1 MTTLY
6 GIRTIAEQ
14 SVANLFTANA
24 ASLPGVE
31 IALGQTDQTRNLP
44 IIIIHAE
51 SARAHP
57 DLGGT
62 PLGNFE
68 ITLKIYVYSSADDST
83 LAEHRQR
90 VEVTQGIMENTA
102 AIQAQWTQGALYF
115 SQIVSDDEA
124 VADRRYGNAIQ
135 YTLIAVY
142 PPAS

>member
-14 SVANLFTANA
+14 SVLAWFNANT
-24 ASLPGVE
+24 ASLPGVQ
-31 IALGQTDQTRNLP
+31 LVVGQTDALRSVP

-62 PLGNFE
+62 PNGNFE
-68 ITLKIYVYSSADDST
+68 ITVKIYVYSSADDST
-83 LAEHRQR
+83 LEQHRAR
-90 VEVTQGIMENTA
+90 VEATQGIMEDFANL
-102 AIQAQWTQGALYF
+102 QANWTQGTLYF
-115 SQIVSDDEA
+115 SQIVSDDEG
-124 VADRRYGNAIQ
+124 VADRRYGNVIQ
-135 YTLIAVY
+135 YSLVAVY